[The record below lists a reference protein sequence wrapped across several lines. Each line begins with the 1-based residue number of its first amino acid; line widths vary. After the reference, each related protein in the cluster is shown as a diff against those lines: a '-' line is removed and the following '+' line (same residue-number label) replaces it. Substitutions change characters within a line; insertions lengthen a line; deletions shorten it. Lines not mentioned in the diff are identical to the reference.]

1 MTDTQ
6 HKLSGLSAEKKAVI
20 FELLRKKRKAK
31 GEEDRIEPREDPS
44 APLPLSFGQLRLW
57 FLDRL
62 HPGDPTYNLPSA
74 TRIRGPLHLP
84 SLALALT
91 AVADRHEALRTT
103 FAATEDGEPVQVIAP
118 RFVPRMPVVDLAAL
132 PAARRNPEI
141 RRWVEEES
149 RLPFNLETGPLL
161 RACAF
166 RNAADEHLLNLVMHH
181 IVSDGW
187 SMSVLIR
194 EIGALYTAFLEGQP
208 SPLPELTVQ
217 YPDFAAWQR
226 RRLSGEHLDAEL
238 AWWRNRLAGM
248 PPVLELPTDHPRQAD
263 RGTHGEE
270 RFFWVDAAT
279 LSGLMALSR
288 QHETTL
294 FMTLLAGF
302 TAVLQ
307 RYTGEDDFGVGTPIA
322 GRTRAEL
329 TPLIGFFVNT
339 LVLRTDLTGNPS
351 LSDLLAR
358 VREATLAAYVHQEL
372 PFERLVEE
380 LAPERDLSRPPLFQ
394 ILFTLEN
401 TPEGT
406 IEQPGIEL
414 AAEGARTGRAKFELT
429 CTYTQIEDILRGILD
444 YSLDLFEGPTMTRM
458 GQHLARLLAGALAEP
473 HRPLAELP
481 LLAPGE
487 RQQLLAEWNDTAV
500 DYPRGLCL
508 HELIA
513 AQAEKSPDAVAAS
526 YEGEDLTYRELL
538 RRARQL
544 AGHLRALGVAPNHRI
559 DGRVGVLLERSLE
572 MIVGLTGV
580 LEAGAAY
587 VPLDPSLPAERLGVL
602 VESAG
607 LAAILAQ
614 ERHAALLPPLPPN
627 SPPVVW
633 LDRAKSFPPL
643 PGEGGATGEGGQGG
657 EVSAHRR
664 QDEQSLAY
672 VLYTSGSTGTPK
684 GVMISHQ
691 GIVNRLLWMQE
702 AYGLTAGDSV
712 LQKTPFGFDVSVWEF
727 FWPLLTGARL
737 VFARPEE
744 HKDPRY
750 LADLI
755 AREKITTV
763 HFVPSML
770 DVFLEALPEIGPEV
784 GPETGAL
791 PSLRRVIASGEALPP
806 QLVRRFF
813 ARLPHA
819 ELHNLYGPTE
829 ASVDVSFWPCV
840 PEPPRSL
847 VPIGR
852 PIANHRLHVV
862 DRSLLPQPIGVP
874 GELLLGGPGLA
885 RGYLD
890 RPELTAAAFIPDP
903 FGALSGGGRLYRTG
917 DLVRQLADGTV
928 QFLGRI
934 DHQVKIRGFRIE
946 LGEIEAALARL
957 PGVREAVVLAR
968 EDETGDKRLVAYVAS
983 ATEPAPSPEDL
994 RAALRRS
1001 LPEAMVP
1008 ADVVILESLPLNA
1021 NGKVDRRALARIA
1034 PVSVRSTARFTAPQ
1048 GPVEEVLAQIW
1059 SEVLGAGRRAEENGQ
1074 VGRVGAHDD
1083 FFTLGGH
1090 SLLATQV
1097 MSRVRDAFGVELPL
1111 RTFFEAPTVAALAA
1125 RIDLERLGAHAST
1138 PPPIVP
1144 VPRTADLPLSFA
1156 QQRLWFLDRLAP
1168 DNPFYNMFGAV
1179 RLSGHLDLAALRRAF
1194 REIVRRH
1201 EALRTTFH
1209 PGDGRPVQVIAP
1221 APAFDVPLV
1230 DLMDLRNLAGLGENL
1245 LRLELTR
1252 LSSGE
1257 ALRPFDL
1264 ARGPLFRA
1272 GLLRLAEQEHTLL
1285 INLHHIISDGWSMG
1299 ILFYELATLYGAFAQ
1314 GVPSPLPELP
1324 IQYADFAVWQRQW
1337 LSGERLTA
1345 ELDYWRRQLAG
1356 IPESLELPFDHP
1368 RPVVESFRGATQ
1380 SFALP
1385 AELGRGLS
1393 ALTRRCG
1400 ATQSMTL
1407 LAGFTVLLGRFA
1419 GREDVAVGMA
1429 IANRTRREVEG
1440 LIGFFVNTLV
1450 VRTDLSGLPGFARL
1464 IGRVRETALASY
1476 AHQDLPFERLVEEL
1490 APERDLGRN
1499 PLIQVM
1505 VGYQNF
1511 PRSEAEVR
1519 GLTLSLPDE
1528 GKTAGG
1534 TAKFDLSLFLFEDGD
1549 RLQGA
1554 LEYNSEIFE
1563 AATIRRLLRCFE
1575 TLLAAAVASGTAPET
1590 PVAFLP
1596 LLGAPELHQITHEWN
1611 DSATVYPAASL
1622 QELFAEQAA
1631 NTPDAPAVI
1640 DGATV
1645 LSYTDLSRRADRLAH
1660 HLLGLGAGPGD
1671 RIGLCLE
1678 RSAEMVVAVLAIIKA
1693 GAAYVPL
1700 DPDYP
1705 AERLRLMMDDCDL
1718 RRLVV
1723 DERTAARLPQE
1734 LLAGRELVL
1743 TSGAPP
1749 LATPRPLPAPPPG
1762 GQALSHVIYTSGSTG
1777 RPKGVALSHRAVV
1790 RLLRETNFV
1799 RLRPGDRMGQIS
1811 TISFDAATWE
1821 IWGSLL
1827 NGAAVVV
1834 IPREVVL
1841 SPPAFAAVLKEQ
1853 RITSMILTSALFSRM
1868 SQEEPGAFAGMR
1880 DLLTGGEVVEPAAA
1894 RRVLAARPPQRLL
1907 NTYGP
1912 SEGTTYSSWYR
1923 IRSVPPGAATIPI
1936 GAPLSNTTLHVL
1948 DPWMAPVPLGVAGE
1962 LLIGGDGLA
1971 WGYWRRPELTA
1982 EKFVPA
1988 PAGPAGARLYRS
2000 GDLVRRLAGGTLD
2013 YLGRLDHQVKIR
2025 GFRIELGEIEA
2036 RLGEHPA
2043 VLQTVVLAREDVPG
2057 DKRLVAYVVQNPD
2070 FEALESGEQTEQ
2082 VSQWGE
2088 IFDNIYRDEA
2098 RDKARDEAAEADST
2112 FNTIGWNSTYSGL
2125 PLPMSEMEEWLDD
2138 TIDRIAAL
2146 DPHRVLEIG
2155 CGTGMILFRIA
2166 PRAEHY
2172 TGTDVSGGALRYV
2185 QSQLGRAGLS
2195 EDRVQLLRKS
2205 AHQLEGLATD
2215 SFDTVIVNSVAQYF
2229 PSADYL
2235 AEVVTRAVDVV
2246 RPGGAIFLGD
2256 LRSLPLLEAFH
2267 TSLELFQADP
2277 ATPLARLRQRV
2288 LARRGEE
2295 NELVIDPAFFT
2306 ALRERLPK
2314 LGRIEVY
2321 PKHGRA
2327 HNELTGFR
2335 YQVVLRVGTPHP
2347 LPPLPHALTPS
2358 RERGETEEIDWR
2370 REDLSLD
2377 SLRRRLTEDAPA
2389 VLRLR
2394 NIPNARVAEAV
2405 AATRLLHEAPE
2416 GIETAA
2422 DLNRAAEAAA
2432 HAADTVEPQDLWDL
2446 AKELPYEVDLTWA
2459 DPGADGSFEAVFF
2472 GRAEGPKARASSA
2485 QGNALGSGG
2494 GVFDAASGTAP
2505 DAALG
2510 AASDAASDASPSLPG
2525 ALPRAEEA
2533 RAFGPSAQPGFA
2545 SPSLARYTNNPLQG
2559 RFARRI
2565 VPELRAFLDERLP
2578 DYMMP
2583 SAFVLLDALPI
2594 TQNGKV
2600 DRRRLP
2606 APDGA
2611 RLESAQSLV
2620 APRNAVEER
2629 LLEIWKELL
2638 GGERIGV
2645 EDDFFALGGHSLL
2658 ATQAVSRVRQ
2668 AFGVELPL
2676 RTFFAAPSVAAVAA
2690 EVVALRLGGSEAD
2703 VPPILS
2709 VPRGGRLPLSFAQER
2724 LWFLDRLEART
2735 LAYNEA
2741 AAFRMEGPLD
2751 VAAFRWSLDEL
2762 LRRHESLRTAFP
2774 EIDGQPAQIIQSAAP
2789 FEIPLVDLSA
2799 LPPARHED
2807 EVLRLALAHAVRPFP
2822 LAQGPLVRGLLMR
2835 LGTADHAVLF
2845 SFHHIIFDGWSI
2857 GIFVRELSVL
2867 YTARLANAP
2876 SPLPPLQIQYA
2887 DFASWQRRWLQGEV
2901 LARQIDWWRERL
2913 TGVAVLELPTD
2924 RPRPI
2929 LPAAPSGQR
2938 YPVVRPALTEALRT
2952 FSRSRG
2958 ATLFMTVLA
2967 GFQALLHRHTGQ
2979 TDIAVGTPI
2988 ANRNHGDVEKLIG
3001 FFVNMLVLRTD
3012 LSGAPGFSDLL
3023 DRVRQTALGAYD
3035 HQSLPFAKMVEEL
3048 RPERDL
3054 RHTPLFQVSFQLL
3067 NLPESPLELPGLT
3080 LHPLSFSARSAKFD
3094 LDLMLTDAADRL
3106 TGVLDY
3112 NADLFDATTM
3122 ERLLAHLEQL
3132 LAGALDD
3139 PARPLSDLPLL
3150 TAGEQSQVEIE
3161 WNDTASA
3168 FAHDSTDAAC
3178 LHHLIARQAARSPE
3192 NTAVVCADRS
3202 LTFGD
3207 LGRLSAGL
3215 ALRLR
3220 GLGAGPE
3227 VPVAVFLDRSVE
3239 SVVALTGVLAAGGV
3253 YVPIDPAYPAERV
3266 AWILEDCRALA
3277 VVTTPD
3283 LAGRL
3288 PAGTPAV
3295 LMETGGGAPLPAA
3308 GGAMGEG
3315 AGVRSLGGSLDGVT
3329 ADHAAYVIYT
3339 SGSTGRPK
3347 GVVVPHGALVNLAR
3361 ALRQTA
3367 YPETAGTAPL
3377 RIAVNASFS
3386 FDASLQQIAQLAW
3399 GDSLHILP
3407 QAVRLDPAALVD
3419 TVRRQRLDVLD
3430 CTPSQLRP
3438 LLAAGLGEGDAGNP
3452 APALVLVGGEAVDA
3466 DLRDAVLARSLQG
3479 QTRFWNVYGPTECT
3493 IDSTATPITAGPPS
3507 RIGLPL
3513 PNLHAYAVAT
3523 AGGLAPLGVAGE
3535 LQIGG
3540 AGLARGYLGR
3550 PDLTADRFV
3559 PDPFGGSR
3567 GEAGGRLYRTGD
3579 LVRWLPDGSLDFLGR
3594 LDNQVKL
3601 RGFRIELGE
3610 IEAALS
3616 ALPGVRDVIAIVRQD
3631 TQDGAPADPRLV
3643 AYVTGE
3649 ALDAAAL
3656 RQSLRDKL
3664 PEFMLPS
3671 AIVLLPALPLTPSGK
3686 VDRKALPA
3694 PDRGPAPGFVAPRTA
3709 VEEVLAEIW
3718 AELLG
3723 LTQVGVHDNFFER
3736 GGHSLLAVLLMARI
3750 EQRLGTALPL
3760 AALFAAPTL
3769 ESLAA
3774 FAGSAGR
3781 SGSQTAGH
3789 KGRPP
3794 LVAIKPGVH
3803 PDTDRRPFFCV
3814 HPVGGNVFCYLDLA
3828 VHLPPDQPFYALQT
3842 PEDRTHA
3849 NSVEEMAA
3857 RYLAELRRVQPQ
3869 GPYRLGGWSLGG
3881 LIAFEMARQLAA
3893 EGQEPELLALIDTL
3907 PPEAALAANED
3918 ELVAWFAQDLA
3929 RLLGYDVGI
3938 SPEELRALPQ
3948 REKLAHVVDLGHA
3961 AGLLP
3966 NDFGLAQI
3974 EPLFATFAANLQAGR
3989 AYAPQPYPGRLTL
4002 WISEQT
4008 AADHAEEL
4016 AAWNRLAQGGLATST
4031 LPGDHYTLLRRP
4043 NVEKLAQDLTAR
4055 LLS

>member
-1 MTDTQ
+1 MNDMQ
-6 HKLSGLSAEKKAVI
+6 QKLAGLSAAKKAVI
-20 FELLRKKRKAK
+20 FDLLRKKRQAK
-31 GEEDRIEPREDPS
+31 GEEDRIEPRKNPL

-57 FLDRL
+57 FLDHL
-62 HPGDPTYNLPSA
+62 HPGDSTYNLPSA

-103 FAATEDGEPVQVIAP
+103 FAIVEGIEGIEDGEPVQVIAP

-141 RRWVEEES
+141 RYWVNEES

-166 RNAADEHLLNLVMHH
+166 RCAADEHLLNLVMHH

-194 EIGALYTAFLEGQP
+194 EIGALYAAFLTGQP
-208 SPLPELTVQ
+208 SLLPALAVQ

-226 RRLSGEHLDAEL
+226 RRLSGEHLEAEL
-238 AWWRNRLAGM
+238 SWWRNRLGGM
-248 PPVLELPTDHPRQAD
+248 PPVLELPTDHPRLAG
-263 RGTHGEE
+263 RGTHGAE
-270 RFFWVDAAT
+270 RSFRVDAAT
-279 LSGLMALSR
+279 LAGLMALSR

-307 RYTGEDDFGVGTPIA
+307 RYTGEDDLGVGTPIA
-322 GRTRAEL
+322 GRTRSEL
-329 TPLIGFFVNT
+329 APLIGFFVNT
-339 LVLRTDLTGNPS
+339 LVLRTDLSGNPS
-351 LSDLLAR
+351 LGDLLAR

-380 LAPERDLSRPPLFQ
+380 LAPERDLSRSPLFQ

-401 TPEGT
+401 TPEGS

-414 AAEGARTGRAKFELT
+414 KAEGVRTGRAKFELT
-429 CTYTQIEDILRGILD
+429 CTYMQIDDFLHGILD
-444 YSLDLFEGPTMTRM
+444 YNQDLFEAPTMVRM
-458 GQHLARLLAGALAEP
+458 GQHLARLLAGALADP
-473 HRPLAELP
+473 QRPLAEIP

-500 DYPRGLCL
+500 DYPRGHTL

-513 AQAEKSPDAVAAS
+513 AQAEKTPSAVAAS
-526 YEGEDLTYRELL
+526 YEGDDLTYRELL
-538 RRARQL
+538 QRTGQL
-544 AGHLRALGVAPNHRI
+544 ASHLARLGVKP

-572 MIVGLTGV
+572 MVVGLSGV
-580 LEAGAAY
+580 LAAGAAY
-587 VPLDPSLPAERLGVL
+587 VPLDPTLPAERLGVL
-602 VESAG
+602 VGSAG
-607 LAAILAQ
+607 LSAVLTQERFSGLLPLSGPSIVRLDLAQ
-614 ERHAALLPPLPPN
+614 P
-627 SPPVVW
+627 
-633 LDRAKSFPPL
+633 FPPL
-643 PGEGGATGEGGQGG
+643 PAGGRAMGEGGQGG
-657 EVSAHRR
+657 EVPP
-664 QDEQSLAY
+664 DEHNLAY

-684 GVMISHQ
+684 GVMISHR

-702 AYGLTAGDSV
+702 AYGLTAEDRV

-737 VFARPEE
+737 VFAQPEG
-744 HKDPRY
+744 HKDPQY

-755 AREKITTV
+755 ARESITTV

-770 DVFLEALPEIGPEV
+770 DVFLEVLPAS
-784 GPETGAL
+784 GAL

-829 ASVDVSFWPCV
+829 ASVDVSFWPAV
-840 PEPPRSL
+840 PEPPRAL

-862 DRSLLPQPIGVP
+862 DRSLEPQPIGIP

-890 RPELTAAAFIPDP
+890 RPDLTAAVFIPGP
-903 FGALSGGGRLYRTG
+903 FSSVSGGARLYRTG

-968 EDETGDKRLVAYVAS
+968 EDETGDKRLAAYVAS
-983 ATEPAPSPEDL
+983 SAEPAPGPDDL
-994 RAALRRS
+994 RDALRRS

-1034 PVSVRSTARFTAPQ
+1034 PVAVRTAARFTAPQ
-1048 GPVEEVLAQIW
+1048 GPIEEVLAQIW
-1059 SEVLGAGRRAEENGQ
+1059 AEVLGPGRRGPEETDRGDQ

-1097 MSRVRDAFGVELPL
+1097 MSRVRDAFGVEMPL
-1111 RTFFEAPTVAALAA
+1111 RTFFEAPTVALLAA
-1125 RIDLERLGAHAST
+1125 RIDHERLGLTTA

-1144 VPRTADLPLSFA
+1144 VPRTGDLPLSFA

-1168 DNPFYNMFGAV
+1168 DNPFYNMYGAV
-1179 RLSGHLDLAALRRAF
+1179 RLSGVLDVDALRGAF

-1201 EALRTTFH
+1201 EALRTTFQ

-1221 APAFDVPLV
+1221 APIFDVPLI
-1230 DLMDLRNLAGLGENL
+1230 DLEGLGKDA
-1245 LRLELTR
+1245 LRLELAR
-1252 LSSGE
+1252 LSGE
-1257 ALRPFDL
+1257 ETQRPFHL

-1272 GLLRLAEQEHTLL
+1272 AALRLAEREHTLL
-1285 INLHHIISDGWSMG
+1285 VSLHHIISDGWSMG

-1324 IQYADFAVWQRQW
+1324 IQYADFAVWQRAW
-1337 LSGERLTA
+1337 LSGDRLAA
-1345 ELDYWRRQLAG
+1345 ELDYWRRHLDG
-1356 IPESLELPFDHP
+1356 IPESLELPYDHP
-1368 RPVVESFRGATQ
+1368 RPVVESFRGGTQ
-1380 SFALP
+1380 PFALP
-1385 AELGRGLS
+1385 AGLARGLS
-1393 ALTRRCG
+1393 ALTRRRG

-1407 LAGFTVLLGRFA
+1407 LAGFTTILGRMA

-1464 IGRVRETALASY
+1464 LGQVRETALASY

-1505 VGYQNF
+1505 FGYQNF
-1511 PRSEAEVR
+1511 PRAEAEVR

-1528 GKTAGG
+1528 AKVAGS
-1534 TAKFDLSLFLFEDGD
+1534 TAKFDLTLFLAEDGD
-1549 RLQGA
+1549 RLHGV

-1563 AATIRRLLRCFE
+1563 AATMRRLLRCFE
-1575 TLLAAAVASGTAPET
+1575 NLLAAAIDPRIDPET

-1596 LLGAPELHQITHEWN
+1596 LLGEAERHQLAREWN
-1611 DSATVYPAASL
+1611 DSASAYPATASL
-1622 QELFAEQAA
+1622 QDLFAAQVRG
-1631 NTPDAPAVI
+1631 TPDAPAI
-1640 DGATV
+1640 IAGTDGATV
-1645 LSYTDLSRRADRLAH
+1645 LSYADLDRRTDLLARR
-1660 HLLGLGAGPGD
+1660 LLHLGAGPES

-1678 RSAEMVVAVLAIIKA
+1678 RTAEMVVAVLAIIKT
-1693 GAAYVPL
+1693 GGAYVPL

-1705 AERLRLMMDDCDL
+1705 AERLALMMDDCDL
-1718 RRLVV
+1718 RWLVV
-1723 DERTAARLPQE
+1723 DEPAVARLPAE
-1734 LLAGRELVL
+1734 LVAGRTLVRTDKEENL
-1743 TSGAPP
+1743 SI
-1749 LATPRPLPAPPPG
+1749 PLPAAQG
-1762 GQALSHVIYTSGSTG
+1762 GAALAYVIYTSGSTG
-1777 RPKGVALSHRAVV
+1777 RPKGVAVPHRAVV
-1790 RLLRETNFV
+1790 RLVRDTEYV
-1799 RLRPGDRMGQIS
+1799 RLGPGDRVAQVAN
-1811 TISFDAATWE
+1811 ISFDAATWE
-1821 IWGSLL
+1821 VWGALL
-1827 NGAAVVV
+1827 NGAAVAVM
-1834 IPREVVL
+1834 PREVIL
-1841 SPPAFAAVLKEQ
+1841 SPQGFAAALRER
-1853 RITSMILTSALFSRM
+1853 RITSLFLTTALFIQMAR
-1868 SQEEPGAFAGMR
+1868 EVPDAFRGLR
-1880 DLLTGGEVVEPAAA
+1880 DLLFGGEAASPAAVRA
-1894 RRVLAARPPQRLL
+1894 VLAAGPPRRLL
-1907 NTYGP
+1907 HVYGP
-1912 SEGTTYSSWYR
+1912 TESTTYASWR
-1923 IRSVPPGAATIPI
+1923 PVRTVPAGATTIPI
-1936 GAPLSNTTLHVL
+1936 GAPLTNTTLHVL
-1948 DPWMAPVPLGVAGE
+1948 DPYLAPVPLGAAGE
-1962 LLIGGDGLA
+1962 LLLGGDGLA
-1971 WGYWRRPELTA
+1971 WGYWQRPELTA
-1982 EKFVPA
+1982 ERFVPA
-1988 PAGPAGARLYRS
+1988 PGEPAGGRLYRT
-2000 GDLVRRLAGGTLD
+2000 GDLVRQLADGAVEF
-2013 YLGRLDHQVKIR
+2013 LGRLDHQVKIR

-2043 VLQTVVLAREDVPG
+2043 VLQTLVLAREDAPG
-2057 DKRLVAYVVQNPD
+2057 DRRLAAYVVQNPAY
-2070 FEALESGEQTEQ
+2070 EALESGEQTEQ

-2088 IFDNIYRDEA
+2088 IFDDLYRE
-2098 RDKARDEAAEADST
+2098 EAADADPT
-2112 FNTIGWNSTYSGL
+2112 FNIIGWNSTYTGL
-2125 PLPMSEMEEWLDD
+2125 PLPAHEMEEWLDD

-2166 PRAEHY
+2166 PRCEIY
-2172 TGTDVSGGALRYV
+2172 TGTDVSGRALGYV
-2185 QSQLGRAGLS
+2185 QSQLGRVGL
-2195 EDRVQLLRKS
+2195 EGDRVQLLRKS
-2205 AHQLEGLATD
+2205 AHQLDGLATD

-2267 TSLELFQADP
+2267 TSLELFQAEP
-2277 ATPLARLRQRV
+2277 ETPLARLRQKV
-2288 LARRGEE
+2288 LARRGDE

-2314 LGRIEVY
+2314 LGRVEVY

-2335 YQVVLRVGTPHP
+2335 YQVVLRVG
-2347 LPPLPHALTPS
+2347 ALHD
-2358 RERGETEEIDWR
+2358 ERQEDIKVFDWR
-2370 REDLSLD
+2370 REGLNLSA
-2377 SLRRRLTEDAPA
+2377 LRRLLIENAPPI
-2389 VLRLR
+2389 LRLR
-2394 NIPNARVAEAV
+2394 NVPNARVAEDV

-2422 DLNRAAEAAA
+2422 DLRRRAAEASI
-2432 HAADTVEPQDLWDL
+2432 DSIEPQDLWDL
-2446 AKELPYEVDLTWA
+2446 AKDLPYEVELTWA
-2459 DPGADGSFEAVFF
+2459 DPGADGSFEAMFL

-2485 QGNALGSGG
+2485 RGNA
-2494 GVFDAASGTAP
+2494 
-2505 DAALG
+2505 
-2510 AASDAASDASPSLPG
+2510 PG
-2525 ALPRAEEA
+2525 W
-2533 RAFGPSAQPGFA
+2533 AFGPSAHPGSAFGSA
-2545 SPSLARYTNNPLQG
+2545 PSLARYTNNPLQG

-2565 VPELRAFLDERLP
+2565 VPELRAFLQERLP

-2583 SAFVLLDALPI
+2583 SAFVLLDALPL
-2594 TQNGKV
+2594 TPNGKV

-2638 GGERIGV
+2638 GSERIGV

-2676 RTFFAAPSVAAVAA
+2676 RTFFEAPSVAAVAA
-2690 EVVALRLGGSEAD
+2690 EVAALRLGGGEAD
-2703 VPPILS
+2703 VPPILP

-2751 VAAFRWSLDEL
+2751 VAAFRWSLDEV
-2762 LRRHESLRTAFP
+2762 LRRHESLRTTFP
-2774 EIDGQPAQIIQSAAP
+2774 EVDGEAVQTIQPAVP
-2789 FEIPLVDLSA
+2789 FEIPLADLREI
-2799 LPPARHED
+2799 PKARHED
-2807 EVLRLALAHAVRPFP
+2807 EVRRLALAHALRPFP

-2835 LGTADHAVLF
+2835 LGETDHAVLF
-2845 SFHHIIFDGWSI
+2845 SFHHIVFDGWSI
-2857 GIFVRELSVL
+2857 GIFVRELSAL
-2867 YTARLANAP
+2867 YIARLANAP
-2876 SPLPPLQIQYA
+2876 SPLPPLAIQYA
-2887 DFASWQRRWLQGEV
+2887 DFAAWQRQWLQGEV
-2901 LARQIDWWRERL
+2901 LERQLGWWREHL
-2913 TGVAVLELPTD
+2913 TGATVLELPTD

-2929 LPAAPSGQR
+2929 LAKAPSGLR
-2938 YPVVRPALTEALRT
+2938 FVVIPPALTETLRA

-2958 ATLFMTVLA
+2958 ATLFMTLLA
-2967 GFQALLHRHTGQ
+2967 GFQALLHRHTNQ
-2979 TDIAVGTPI
+2979 TDISVGTPI

-3012 LSGAPGFSDLL
+3012 LSGDPGFGNLL

-3035 HQSLPFAKMVEEL
+3035 HQSLPFAKLVEEL
-3048 RPERDL
+3048 RPDRDL

-3067 NLPESPLELPGLT
+3067 NVPTSSLDLPGLT
-3080 LHPLSFSARSAKFD
+3080 LHPLSFAARSAKFD
-3094 LDLMLTDAADRL
+3094 LDLSLTDAADRL

-3122 ERLLAHLEQL
+3122 ERLLAHLAQL
-3132 LAGALDD
+3132 LTGALDD
-3139 PARPLSDLPLL
+3139 PTKRLSDLPLL
-3150 TAGEQSQVEIE
+3150 TSGERSQVEIE
-3161 WNDTASA
+3161 WNDTAEA
-3168 FAHDSTDAAC
+3168 FADPIC
-3178 LHHLIARQAARSPE
+3178 LHHLIDLQAAQSPE
-3192 NTAVVCADRS
+3192 NMAVVCEDRT

-3207 LGRLSAGL
+3207 LNRQSSAL
-3215 ALRLR
+3215 ARRLR
-3220 GLGAGPE
+3220 NLGVGPE
-3227 VPVAVFLDRSVE
+3227 VPVVLFLERSVE
-3239 SVVALTGVLAAGGV
+3239 SIVGFTGTLAAGGV
-3253 YVPIDPAYPAERV
+3253 YVPVDPSYPAERV
-3266 AWILEDCRALA
+3266 AWILEDCQAPV
-3277 VVTTPD
+3277 VVTTSD

-3288 PAGTPAV
+3288 PNGRQIV
-3295 LMETGGGAPLPAA
+3295 LLETVE
-3308 GGAMGEG
+3308 EG
-3315 AGVRSLGGSLDGVT
+3315 AGSLDVT
-3329 ADHAAYVIYT
+3329 SRTLPDHPAYVIYT

-3347 GVVVPHGALVNLAR
+3347 GVIVRHSAVVNLAR
-3361 ALRQTA
+3361 ALR
-3367 YPETAGTAPL
+3367 ETVYAGTSGPL
-3377 RIAVNASFS
+3377 RVGVNASLS
-3386 FDASLQQIAQLAW
+3386 FDGSIKQLIQLAW
-3399 GDSLHILP
+3399 GHALHILP
-3407 QAVRLDPAALVD
+3407 QEIRLDPAALVD
-3419 TVRRQRLDVLD
+3419 TVRRQRIDVLD

-3438 LLAAGLGEGDAGNP
+3438 LLEAGLGEGNVANA

-3466 DLRDAVLARSLQG
+3466 DLRDAALARSR
-3479 QTRFWNVYGPTECT
+3479 TSFWNVYGPTECT
-3493 IDSTATPITAGPPS
+3493 VDTAVALFEANAPPP

-3513 PNLHAYAVAT
+3513 PNVQTFVVAI
-3523 AGGLAPLGVAGE
+3523 AGGLAPLGVPGE

-3559 PDPFGGSR
+3559 PDPFSGDSGS
-3567 GEAGGRLYRTGD
+3567 RLYRTGD

-3594 LDNQVKL
+3594 LDNQVKV
-3601 RGFRIELGE
+3601 RGYRIELGE
-3610 IEAALS
+3610 IESALT
-3616 ALPGVRDVIAIVRQD
+3616 ALPGVREAIAIVRDD
-3631 TQDGAPADPRLV
+3631 TREDTPGDPRLV

-3649 ALDAAAL
+3649 ATDAADL
-3656 RQSLRDKL
+3656 RQSLRDTL
-3664 PEFMLPS
+3664 PDFMIPS

-3686 VDRKALPA
+3686 IDRKSLPA

-3709 VEEVLAEIW
+3709 VEQVLAEIW
-3718 AELLG
+3718 TELLG
-3723 LTQVGVHDNFFER
+3723 LDHVGVHDNFFER

-3750 EQRLGTALPL
+3750 EKRLGTALPL

-3774 FAGSAGR
+3774 LAAR
-3781 SGSQTAGH
+3781 SGTQTASR
-3789 KGRPP
+3789 KGRTP
-3794 LVAIKPGVH
+3794 LVAIKP
-3803 PDTDRRPFFCV
+3803 PIKTDRERTPFFCV
-3814 HPVGGNVFCYLDLA
+3814 HPVGGNVLCYLDLA
-3828 VHLPPDQPFYALQT
+3828 VHLAPDQPFYALQT
-3842 PEDRTHA
+3842 PEDRPHA
-3849 NSVEEMAA
+3849 QSIEEMAA
-3857 RYLAELRRVQPQ
+3857 RYVAELRQVQPQ
-3869 GPYRLGGWSLGG
+3869 GPYRLGGWSMGG
-3881 LIAFEMARQLAA
+3881 LVAFEMARQLTAA
-3893 EGQEPELLALIDTL
+3893 GHEPELLALIDTL
-3907 PPEAALAANED
+3907 PSEKILAPATDD

-3929 RLLGYDVGI
+3929 RLLGYTVGI
-3938 SPEELRALPQ
+3938 SPDELHALPEK
-3948 REKLAHVVDLGHA
+3948 EKLAHVVHLGQA

-3966 NDFGLAQI
+3966 PDFGLAQI
-3974 EPLFATFAANLQAGR
+3974 EPLFNTFAANLQASR
-3989 AYAPQPYPGRLTL
+3989 AYAPEPYTGRLTL
-4002 WISEQT
+4002 WTSEQT
-4008 AADHAEEL
+4008 ATDHAAEL
-4016 AAWNRLAQGGLATST
+4016 AAWSRLAQGGLETST
-4031 LPGDHYTLLRRP
+4031 LPGDHYTLLRQP
-4043 NVEKLAQDLTAR
+4043 LVEKLAKELTAR
-4055 LLS
+4055 LCEAAEQAISPP

>member
-1 MTDTQ
+1 MTDMQ
-6 HKLSGLSAEKKAVI
+6 HKLAGLSAAHKAAI
-20 FELLRKKRKAK
+20 FELLRKKRQA
-31 GEEDRIEPREDPS
+31 EVVEDRIERRADPF

-62 HPGDPTYNLPSA
+62 HPGDPVYNLPTA

-103 FAATEDGEPVQVIAP
+103 FAAVEGGEPVQVLAP
-118 RFVPRMPVVDLAAL
+118 RFVPRMPVVDLEAVPAAL
-132 PAARRNPEI
+132 REPET
-141 RRWVEEES
+141 RLWVEAES

-161 RACAF
+161 RTCAF
-166 RNAADEHLLNLVMHH
+166 RYADDDHLLLLVMHH

-187 SMSVLIR
+187 SMGVLIN
-194 EIGALYTAFLEGQP
+194 EIGALYAAFLTGRP
-208 SPLPELTVQ
+208 SPLPELAIQ
-217 YPDFAAWQR
+217 YPDFAVWQR
-226 RRLSGEHLDAEL
+226 KRLSGERLDAEL
-238 AWWRNRLAGM
+238 AWWRDRLAGM

-263 RGTHGEE
+263 LGNRGADR
-270 RFFWVDAAT
+270 RFFVDAETFA
-279 LSGLMALSR
+279 GLLTLSR

-302 TAVLQ
+302 AAVLQ
-307 RYTGEDDFGVGTPIA
+307 RSTGEDDLAVGTPIA

-329 TPLIGFFVNT
+329 APLIGFFVNT

-351 LSDLLAR
+351 FGDLLAR
-358 VREATLAAYVHQEL
+358 VREATLAAYIHQEL

-401 TPEGT
+401 APEGA

-414 AAEGARTGRAKFELT
+414 VAEGARTGRAKFELT
-429 CTYTQIEDILRGILD
+429 CTYIPTDDVLLGVLN
-444 YSLDLFEGPTMTRM
+444 YSKDLFEGPTMVRM
-458 GQHLARLLAGALAEP
+458 GQHVVRLLAGALAEP
-473 HRPLAELP
+473 QRPLAEIS

-487 RQQLLAEWNDTAV
+487 RHQLLAEWNDTAV
-500 DYPRGLCL
+500 GYPRGLCL

-513 AQAEKSPDAVAAS
+513 AQAEKTPNAVAAS
-526 YEGEDLTYRELL
+526 YEDEDLTYRELL
-538 RRARQL
+538 QRARQL
-544 AGHLRALGVAPNHRI
+544 AGHLAALGVIPDSRM
-559 DGRVGVLLERSLE
+559 GVLLERSLE

-587 VPLDPSLPAERLGVL
+587 VPLDPTLPAERLGVL

-607 LAAILAQ
+607 LSAILTQ
-614 ERHAALLPPLPPN
+614 DRLFGLLPPGG
-627 SPPVVW
+627 PPVIR
-633 LDRAKSFPPL
+633 LDPPGSFRPL
-643 PGEGGATGEGGQGG
+643 PEDGGAMGEGGQGG
-657 EVSAHRR
+657 EVPAN
-664 QDEQSLAY
+664 EQNLAY

-684 GVMISHQ
+684 GVMIPHQ

-702 AYGLTAGDSV
+702 AYGLTAEDRV

-755 AREKITTV
+755 ARDKITTV

-770 DVFLEALPEIGPEV
+770 EVFLDALPPPLPEGGRAMGEGGRGGEVPEV
-784 GPETGAL
+784 GAL
-791 PSLRRVIASGEALPP
+791 PALRRVIASGEALPP

-813 ARLPHA
+813 ARLPHV

-840 PEPPRSL
+840 PAPPRSL

-862 DRSLLPQPIGVP
+862 DRSLAPQPIGIP

-903 FGALSGGGRLYRTG
+903 FSGLSNGEPGGRLYRTG

-968 EDETGDKRLVAYVAS
+968 EDETGDKRLVAYVA
-983 ATEPAPSPEDL
+983 AAEPTLGPALGPEDL
-994 RAALRRS
+994 RTALRRS

-1008 ADVVILESLPLNA
+1008 ADVVVLESLPLNA
-1021 NGKVDRRALARIA
+1021 NGKVDRRALAQIA
-1034 PVSVRSTARFTAPQ
+1034 PVAARTAARFMAPQ

-1059 SEVLGAGRRAEENGQ
+1059 TEVLGAGRRAAQTERNE
-1074 VGRVGAHDD
+1074 RIGAHDD

-1097 MSRVRDAFGVELPL
+1097 MSRVRDAFAVELPL

-1125 RIDLERLGAHAST
+1125 RIDLERLGTDSTT
-1138 PPPIVP
+1138 PPPILP
-1144 VPRTADLPLSFA
+1144 VPRTGDLPLSFA

-1168 DNPFYNMFGAV
+1168 DNPFYNMFGGV
-1179 RLSGHLDLAALRRAF
+1179 RLTGTLDVDALRRAF

-1221 APAFDVPLV
+1221 APAFDVPVV
-1230 DLMDLRNLAGLGENL
+1230 DLEGLGSL
-1245 LRLELTR
+1245 SDDALRLELAR
-1252 LSSGE
+1252 LSGDE
-1257 ALRPFDL
+1257 ALRPFNL
-1264 ARGPLFRA
+1264 ARGPLIRA
-1272 GLLRLAEQEHTLL
+1272 GLLRLAEREHTLL
-1285 INLHHIISDGWSMG
+1285 VNLHHIISDGWSMG

-1324 IQYADFAVWQRQW
+1324 IQYADFSVWQRKW
-1337 LSGERLTA
+1337 LSGERLAA

-1368 RPVVESFRGATQ
+1368 RPVVESFRGSTQ
-1380 SFALP
+1380 SFTLP
-1385 AELGRGLS
+1385 VELARGLS
-1393 ALTRRCG
+1393 ALSRRRG

-1407 LAGFTVLLGRFA
+1407 LAGFTALLGRFA

-1450 VRTDLSGLPGFARL
+1450 VRTDLSGLPSFARL
-1464 IGRVRETALASY
+1464 VGRVRETALASY

-1511 PRSEAEVR
+1511 PRAEAEVR

-1528 GKTAGG
+1528 GKVAGG
-1534 TAKFDLSLFLFEDGD
+1534 TAKFDLSLFLTEDGD

-1575 TLLAAAVASGTAPET
+1575 SLLAAATGPEPET

-1596 LLGAPELHQITHEWN
+1596 LLGEPERHQIHHEWN
-1611 DSATVYPAASL
+1611 DSATIYPAASL
-1622 QELFAEQAA
+1622 QELFEEQARKA
-1631 NTPDAPAVI
+1631 PDAPAVI
-1640 DGATV
+1640 DGAVV
-1645 LSYTDLSRRADRLAH
+1645 LSYADLSRRADRLAH
-1660 HLLGLGAGPGD
+1660 RLLSLGAGPGD

-1678 RSAEMVVAVLAIIKA
+1678 RSAEMVVAALAITKA

-1705 AERLRLMMDDCDL
+1705 AERLALMMDDCDL

-1723 DERTAARLPQE
+1723 DERTAARLPQA
-1734 LLAGRELVL
+1734 LLAGRELVRTGDEEDL
-1743 TSGAPP
+1743 FPS
-1749 LATPRPLPAPPPG
+1749 LPAAGGAMGEGDPG
-1762 GQALSHVIYTSGSTG
+1762 GEALAHVIYTSGSTG

-1790 RLLRETNFV
+1790 RMVRETNYV
-1799 RLRPGDRMGQIS
+1799 HLEPGDRMAQIS
-1811 TISFDAATWE
+1811 TINFDAATWE
-1821 IWGSLL
+1821 IWGALL
-1827 NGAAVVV
+1827 NGAAVVI

-1841 SPPAFAAVLKEQ
+1841 SPPAFAAVLREQ
-1853 RITSMILTSALFSRM
+1853 RITTMILTSALFSRM
-1868 SQEEPGAFAGMR
+1868 SREEPDAFAGLR
-1880 DLLTGGEVVEPAAA
+1880 ELLTGGEVVEPAAA
-1894 RRVLAARPPQRLL
+1894 RRVLAGRPPQRLL
-1907 NTYGP
+1907 NNYGP
-1912 SEGTTYSSWYR
+1912 TECTTYSSFYQ
-1923 IRSVPPGAATIPI
+1923 IRSVPPGAASIPI
-1936 GAPLSNTTLHVL
+1936 GLPLANTTLHVL
-1948 DPWMAPVPLGVAGE
+1948 DRWMEPVPLGVAGE
-1962 LLIGGDGLA
+1962 LFIGGDGVA
-1971 WGYWRRPELTA
+1971 WGYWQRPELTA
-1982 EKFVPA
+1982 ERFVPA
-1988 PAGPAGARLYRS
+1988 PGEPAGGRLYRS
-2000 GDLVRRLAGGTLD
+2000 GDLVRRLADGTLD
-2013 YLGRLDHQVKIR
+2013 YLSRLDHQVKIR

-2043 VLQTVVLAREDVPG
+2043 MLQTVVLAREDVPG
-2057 DKRLVAYVVQNPD
+2057 DKRLVAYVVQNPGY
-2070 FEALESGEQTEQ
+2070 EAQESGEETEQ

-2098 RDKARDEAAEADST
+2098 RDEAAENDST
-2112 FNTIGWNSTYSGL
+2112 FNTIGWNSTYSGEPL
-2125 PLPMSEMEEWLDD
+2125 PLSEMEEWLDD
-2138 TIDRIAAL
+2138 TIDRIVTLA
-2146 DPHRVLEIG
+2146 PRRVLEIG

-2172 TGTDVSGGALRYV
+2172 TGIDVSGRALAYV

-2195 EDRVQLLRKS
+2195 GDRVQLLRKS
-2205 AHQLEGLATD
+2205 AHQLDGMKTD

-2267 TSLELFQADP
+2267 TSLELFQAAP
-2277 ATPLARLRQRV
+2277 ETPLARLRQRV
-2288 LARRGEE
+2288 LARRGDE

-2306 ALRERLPK
+2306 ALRKRLPK

-2335 YQVVLRVGTPHP
+2335 YQVVLRVGPHP
-2347 LPPLPHALTPS
+2347 LPPLPHTHTPT
-2358 RERGETEEIDWR
+2358 RERGKTEEIDWR
-2370 REDLSLD
+2370 REALSLD
-2377 SLRRRLTEDAPA
+2377 GLRRLLTGSAPPL
-2389 VLRLR
+2389 LRLR

-2405 AATRLLHEAPE
+2405 AATRLLHETSEGIE

-2422 DLNRAAEAAA
+2422 DLNNRAAEAAIGA
-2432 HAADTVEPQDLWDL
+2432 VEPQDLWDL
-2446 AKELPYEVDLTWA
+2446 AKDLPYEVELSWA
-2459 DPGADGSFEAVFF
+2459 DPGADGSFEAVLL
-2472 GRAEGPKARASSA
+2472 GRAEGPKARAALA
-2485 QGNALGSGG
+2485 QGNALGSGDG
-2494 GVFDAASGTAP
+2494 AFGAASGANSG
-2505 DAALG
+2505 ANSG
-2510 AASDAASDASPSLPG
+2510 AAPSLPG

-2533 RAFGPSAQPGFA
+2533 RAFGPSTRPEFVSGEGA
-2545 SPSLARYTNNPLQG
+2545 SLARYTNNPLQG

-2565 VPELRAFLDERLP
+2565 VPELRAFLQERLP

-2594 TQNGKV
+2594 TPNGKV

-2611 RLESAQSLV
+2611 RPESAQSLV

-2638 GGERIGV
+2638 GSERIGV

-2676 RTFFAAPSVAAVAA
+2676 RTFFGAPSVAAVAA
-2690 EVVALRLGGSEAD
+2690 EVASLRLGGGEAD
-2703 VPPILS
+2703 VPPILP
-2709 VPRGGRLPLSFAQER
+2709 VPRGGSLPLSFAQER

-2774 EIDGQPAQIIQSAAP
+2774 EIDGQPVQIIQPAAP
-2789 FEIPLVDLSA
+2789 FDIPLADLGMIPA
-2799 LPPARHED
+2799 ARHD
-2807 EVLRLALAHAVRPFP
+2807 AEVRRLALAHSVRPFS

-2835 LGTADHAVLF
+2835 LGPADHAVLF
-2845 SFHHIIFDGWSI
+2845 SFHHIIFDGWSV
-2857 GIFVRELSVL
+2857 GIFVRELSAL
-2867 YTARLANAP
+2867 YTARIARGISIP
-2876 SPLPPLQIQYA
+2876 SSPLQPLQIQYA
-2887 DFASWQRRWLQGEV
+2887 DFAAWQRQWLQGEV
-2901 LARQIDWWRERL
+2901 LARQIEWWREQL
-2913 TGVAVLELPTD
+2913 TGVPVLELPTD

-2929 LPAAPSGQR
+2929 LAKAPSGLR
-2938 YPVVRPALTEALRT
+2938 FLVIPPALTETLRT
-2952 FSRSRG
+2952 FSRNRG
-2958 ATLFMTVLA
+2958 VTLFMTLLA

-2979 TDIAVGTPI
+2979 TDIPVGTPI

-3001 FFVNMLVLRTD
+3001 FFINMLVLRTD
-3012 LSGAPGFSDLL
+3012 LSGDPGFGDLL

-3035 HQSLPFAKMVEEL
+3035 HQSLPFAKLVEEL

-3054 RHTPLFQVSFQLL
+3054 RHTPLFQVSLQVL
-3067 NLPESPLELPGLT
+3067 NLPTDSALELPGLT
-3080 LHPLSFSARSAKFD
+3080 LHPIAFAARSAKFD
-3094 LDLMLTDAADRL
+3094 LDLSLNDVADRL

-3122 ERLLAHLEQL
+3122 ERLLAHLAEL
-3132 LAGALDD
+3132 LAGALDH
-3139 PARPLSDLPLL
+3139 PTTKLSDLPLL
-3150 TAGEQSQVEIE
+3150 TAGERSQVEVE
-3161 WNDTASA
+3161 WNDTAST
-3168 FAHDSTDAAC
+3168 FADPPT
-3178 LHHLIARQAARSPE
+3178 LIDLIGRQIAQFPE

-3207 LGRLSAGL
+3207 LGRSSAAL

-3220 GLGAGPE
+3220 ALGVGPE
-3227 VPVAVFLDRSVE
+3227 VPVVTFLDRSIE
-3239 SVVALTGVLAAGGV
+3239 AIVAFAGVLAAGGV
-3253 YVPIDPAYPAERV
+3253 YVPVDPSYPAERV
-3266 AWILEDCRALA
+3266 AWTLDDCQAP
-3277 VVTTPD
+3277 VVLTTAD
-3283 LAGRL
+3283 LASRL
-3288 PAGTPAV
+3288 PAGPHVV
-3295 LMETGGGAPLPAA
+3295 LLEEGGGAPLPAE

-3315 AGVRSLGGSLDGVT
+3315 SGVRPHGGSRDDLGV
-3329 ADHAAYVIYT
+3329 DHPAYIIYT

-3347 GVVVPHGALVNLAR
+3347 GVVVRHGAVVNLAR
-3361 ALRQTA
+3361 ALRDTV
-3367 YPETAGTAPL
+3367 YAGKAGPL
-3377 RIAVNASFS
+3377 RVAVNASFS
-3386 FDASLQQIAQLAW
+3386 FDGSIKQLVQLAW
-3399 GDSLHILP
+3399 GHALHILP
-3407 QAVRLDPAALVD
+3407 QEVRLDPAALVD
-3419 TVRRQRLDVLD
+3419 TLRRQRIDVLD

-3438 LLAAGLGEGDAGNP
+3438 LLEAGLGEGDA

-3466 DLRDAVLARSLQG
+3466 DLRDAALAKTR
-3479 QTRFWNVYGPTECT
+3479 TRFWNVYGPTECT
-3493 IDSTATPITAGPPS
+3493 VDTAVAPFAAEAPPS

-3513 PNLHAYAVAT
+3513 PNVQTYVVAL
-3523 AGGLAPLGVAGE
+3523 GSLAPLGVPGE
-3535 LQIGG
+3535 LQVGG

-3550 PDLTADRFV
+3550 PDLTAERFI
-3559 PDPFGGSR
+3559 PDPFR
-3567 GEAGGRLYRTGD
+3567 GDSGGRLYRTGD

-3594 LDNQVKL
+3594 LDNQVKV
-3601 RGFRIELGE
+3601 RGYRIELGE
-3610 IEAALS
+3610 IESALS
-3616 ALPGVRDVIAIVRQD
+3616 ALPGIREAIAIVRQD
-3631 TQDGAPADPRLV
+3631 TPGDARLV
-3643 AYVTGE
+3643 AYVTGDFAE
-3649 ALDAAAL
+3649 MSEPVDL

-3664 PEFMLPS
+3664 PDFMIPS
-3671 AIVLLPALPLTPSGK
+3671 AVVLLPALPLTPSGK

-3718 AELLG
+3718 SELLG
-3723 LTQVGVHDNFFER
+3723 LDHVGVHDNFFER

-3750 EQRLGTALPL
+3750 EKRLGTTLPL

-3774 FAGSAGR
+3774 LAGR
-3781 SGSQTAGH
+3781 SGTH
-3789 KGRPP
+3789 KGRGP
-3794 LVAIKPGVH
+3794 LVAIKPQGDLV
-3803 PDTDRRPFFCV
+3803 PFFCV
-3814 HPVGGNVFCYLDLA
+3814 HPVGGNVLCYLDLA
-3828 VHLPPDQPFYALQT
+3828 VHLAPDQPFYALQT
-3842 PEDRTHA
+3842 PEDRPHA
-3849 NSVEEMAA
+3849 HRIEEMAT
-3857 RYLAELRRVQPQ
+3857 RYVAELRHIQPN
-3869 GPYRLGGWSLGG
+3869 GPYRIGGWSMGG
-3881 LIAFEMARQLAA
+3881 LVAFEMAKQLKAD
-3893 EGQEPELLALIDTL
+3893 GQETDLLALIDTL
-3907 PPEAALAANED
+3907 PPETVLPPATED

-3929 RLLGYDVGI
+3929 RLLGYTVGI
-3938 SPEELRALPQ
+3938 SPEELSALPSQ
-3948 REKLAHVVDLGHA
+3948 EKLAHVVHLGHA

-3974 EPLFATFAANLQAGR
+3974 QPLFATFAANLQASR
-3989 AYAPQPYPGRLTL
+3989 SYAPAPYAGRLNL
-4002 WISEQT
+4002 WISNQT
-4008 AADHAEEL
+4008 AATYPAELEN
-4016 AAWNRLAQGGLATST
+4016 WSRLAQGGVETNP

-4043 NVEKLAQDLTAR
+4043 QVEKLAQDLTAR